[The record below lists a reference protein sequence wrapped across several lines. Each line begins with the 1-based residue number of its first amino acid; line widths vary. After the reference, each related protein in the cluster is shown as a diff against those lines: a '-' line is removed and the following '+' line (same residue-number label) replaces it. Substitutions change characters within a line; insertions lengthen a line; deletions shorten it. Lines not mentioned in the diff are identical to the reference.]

1 MNFRKIII
9 PIFSG
14 LLLCLVFGFTNIKVS
29 KDNKKLLD
37 NMKIYVPA
45 AENRPVS
52 FTNKEA
58 AYYYTQSHDNNH
70 EEWSWFEGMNI
81 SKNRIFSGYE
91 LMVGN
96 QKLDNQ
102 KSEVW
107 VYPYKL
113 VRKHATKL
121 VEELWM
127 VDYKNVILVSL
138 TGADKPIGIS
148 LKGENVKYQN
158 TSNNM
163 AFYSSNEGDYIIA
176 VSSKDN
182 APIEIK
188 NNQVYTSFH
197 SAGFFVSVGKS
208 REEAITILNTTRQSI
223 TRLKAERIK
232 RMQDYLATNTF
243 FSGNDDSLTLAMN
256 WMETTMDQLVTK
268 QQGHGIYA
276 GLPWFNEYW
285 GRDEFIAFPGAVL
298 ITGQFETARKIL
310 KSFAEYQETDKKSTF
325 FGRVP
330 NIVNPKNIDYH
341 TTDGTPRFIIELQD
355 YVKYSGDV
363 SLIKELYP
371 NVQNSIEGALLN
383 WTDDKG
389 YLLHEDNETWMD
401 ARDANLV
408 AYTPRGSR
416 ANDIQAL
423 WYQQLLAGVYF
434 ARYMND
440 TINMERWERMAD
452 KVKSNFENDYR
463 NKQYDY
469 IADRLTR
476 QDTADFTLRPNQLY
490 ALDLLDDETFKWQVT
505 RKTWEELV
513 YPWGVAS
520 LNRQNEFFHP
530 FHISPE
536 NYPKDDAYHRGTIW
550 LWNNGI
556 AMQRMVEAGQ
566 VETAYKLFKNMNRQA
581 LTMGVVGGL
590 SENMDAYPQPGKS
603 WPRLT
608 GTYLQAWSNA
618 EHIRVWYQYF
628 LGIRPDMILNT
639 LTLAPRIPEE
649 IKNLN
654 YNFRIGKSLIPASY
668 VSGKTKKY
676 RYTFEDIK
684 PKIVVDIFPY
694 EVKQI
699 QIPANTVLQLET
711 TGTKLHIT
719 LFNKTGKVISE
730 LTAPVSASRLAKQGE
745 CNKIMEGVQFA
756 QPIGLEN
763 HPVIKQKNRIP
774 KK

>member
-1 MNFRKIII
+1 MNIKKTII
-9 PIFSG
+9 PLFSA
-14 LLLCLVFGFTNIKVS
+14 LLLCIVFGFTN
-29 KDNKKLLD
+29 NKTPKADMKLLD
-37 NMKIYVPA
+37 KMKIYVPSD
-45 AENRPVS
+45 ENRPVS

-58 AYYYTQSHDNNH
+58 AFYYTQTHLNNH
-70 EEWSWFEGMNI
+70 EEWAWFEGMNI

-91 LMVGN
+91 LIVGN
-96 QKLDNQ
+96 QKLDNR
-102 KSEVW
+102 KSEAW
-107 VYPYKL
+107 VFPYKL
-113 VRKHATKL
+113 VRKHAPKL
-121 VEELWM
+121 VEELWLI
-127 VDYKNVILVSL
+127 DYKNAIEVNI
-138 TGADKPIGIS
+138 TGATQPIGIS
-148 LKGENVKYQN
+148 LKGEKVNSLGKTNN
-158 TSNNM
+158 T
-163 AFYSSNEGDYIIA
+163 AFYSSMEGEYIIA
-176 VSSKDN
+176 VSSRNN

-188 NNQVYTSFH
+188 GKSVFTSFR
-197 SAGFFVSVGKS
+197 AGGFFVAAGKS
-208 REEAITILNTTRQSI
+208 KEEAAAILNETRTSI
-223 TRLKAERIK
+223 NRLKAERIA
-232 RMQDYLATNTF
+232 RMQNYLTNNIYL
-243 FSGNDDSLTLAMN
+243 SGDNDSLILAMN
-256 WMETTMDQLVTK
+256 WLETTMDQLVTK

-298 ITGQFETARKIL
+298 ISGQFETARKIL
-310 KSFAEYQETDKKSTF
+310 KSFAEYQDTDSNSEF

-341 TTDGTPRFIIELQD
+341 TTDGTPRFIIELLD

-371 NVQNSIEGALLN
+371 NVQNSIEAALRN
-383 WTDDKG
+383 RTDDKG

-440 TINMERWERMAD
+440 TENGDRWERMAE

-463 NKQYDY
+463 SKEYDY
-469 IADRLTR
+469 LADRLTR
-476 QDTADFTLRPNQLY
+476 EDTADFTLRPNQLY
-490 ALDLLDDETFKWQVT
+490 ALDLLDDEAFKWQIT

-520 LNRQNEFFHP
+520 LNRQDKLFHP
-530 FHISPE
+530 FHSSPE
-536 NYPKDDAYHRGTIW
+536 NYPKDAAYHRGTIW

-556 AMQRMVEAGQ
+556 AIQRMIEAGQ
-566 VETAYKLFKNMNRQA
+566 TETAYKLFKNMNRQA

-590 SENMDAYPQPGKS
+590 SENMDAYPHPGKS

-628 LGIRPDMILNT
+628 LGIRPDMIQNT

-649 IKNLN
+649 IKSLD
-654 YNFRIGKSLIPASY
+654 YNFTIGKSHIQASY
-668 VSGKTKKY
+668 VSEGTKKY
-676 RYTFEDIK
+676 RYTFDDMK
-684 PKIVVDIFPY
+684 PEVVIDIFPY
-694 EVKQI
+694 EVKQM
-699 QIPANTVLQLET
+699 QIPANAILQLLT
-711 TGTKLHIT
+711 TGLKLQIT
-719 LFNKTGKVISE
+719 LFDMQGNIIDETSV
-730 LTAPVSASRLAKQGE
+730 PVSASRLAKQAE

-756 QPIGLEN
+756 KPIGLEN
-763 HPVIKQKNRIP
+763 HPVIKR
-774 KK
+774 

>member
-1 MNFRKIII
+1 MNIKKIII
-9 PIFSG
+9 PFFSAV
-14 LLLCLVFGFTNIKVS
+14 LICIVFGFTNKEKSNVNMKI
-29 KDNKKLLD
+29 LD
-37 NMKIYVPA
+37 KMKIYVPV

-58 AYYYTQSHDNNH
+58 AYYYTQSHQNNH
-70 EEWSWFEGMNI
+70 KEWAWFEGMNI
-81 SKNRIFSGYE
+81 SKNRVFGGYE
-91 LMVGN
+91 LTVGN
-96 QKLDNQ
+96 QILDNQ

-107 VYPYKL
+107 VYPYKML
-113 VRKHATKL
+113 RKHATKL

-127 VDYKNVILVSL
+127 IDYKNVIEVSL
-138 TGADKPIGIS
+138 TGATQAIGIS
-148 LKGENVKYQN
+148 LKGEKVNYLSN
-158 TSNNM
+158 TENT
-163 AFYSSNEGDYIIA
+163 AFYSSMEGEYILAI
-176 VSSKDN
+176 SSKDGS
-182 APIEIK
+182 PIEI
-188 NNQVYTSFH
+188 NGNRIFTSFH
-197 SAGFFVSVGKS
+197 AAGFFVAAGKS
-208 REEAITILNTTRQSI
+208 KEEAATILNETRTSI
-223 TRLKAERIK
+223 NRLKTERIK
-232 RMQDYLATNTF
+232 RMQDYLTNNCYL
-243 FSGNDDSLTLAMN
+243 SADNDSLTLAMN
-256 WMETTMDQLVTK
+256 WMATTMDQLVTK

-285 GRDEFIAFPGAVL
+285 GRDEFIAFPGDVL
-298 ITGQFETARKIL
+298 ISGQFETARKIL
-310 KSFAEYQETDKKSTF
+310 KSFAEYQDTNPNSTF

-341 TTDGTPRFIIELQD
+341 TTDGTPRFIIELLD

-371 NVQNSIEGALLN
+371 NVQNSIEGALRN
-383 WTDDKG
+383 RTDDKG

-401 ARDANLV
+401 ARDADLV

-440 TINMERWERMAD
+440 TENGDRWERMAE

-463 NKQYDY
+463 NKNHDY
-469 IADRLTR
+469 LADRLTR
-476 QDTADFTLRPNQLY
+476 KDTADFTLRPNQLY
-490 ALDLLDDETFKWQVT
+490 ALDLLDEETFKWQIT

-520 LNRQNEFFHP
+520 LNRQNKLFHP
-530 FHISPE
+530 FHASPE
-536 NYPKDDAYHRGTIW
+536 NYPKDAAYHRGTVW

-556 AMQRMVEAGQ
+556 AMQRMIEAGQ
-566 VETAYKLFKNMNRQA
+566 TETAYKLFKNMNRQA

-590 SENMDAYPQPGKS
+590 SENMDAYPHPGEN

-628 LGIRPDMILNT
+628 LGIRPDMIQNT

-649 IKNLN
+649 IKKLD
-654 YNFRIGKSLIPASY
+654 YNFRIGKSLIQASY
-668 VSGKTKKY
+668 VSEGTKKY
-676 RYTFEDIK
+676 RYTFDEIK
-684 PKIVVDIFPY
+684 PEVVIDIFPF
-694 EVKQI
+694 EIKNML
-699 QIPANTVLQLET
+699 IPSNSILQLEST
-711 TGTKLHIT
+711 ENMLNIT
-719 LFNKTGKVISE
+719 LFNLQGKVIKE
-730 LTAPVSASRLAKQGE
+730 LEVPLSTSRIAKQAE
-745 CNKIMEGVQFA
+745 CNKIMKGVQFA

-763 HPVIKQKNRIP
+763 HPVIKQKN
-774 KK
+774 